1 MPELPDVEA
10 MRRYLI
16 DRGLVGRKFTGAVL
30 NWPRAV
36 QGTSLEDLVLGI
48 LHKRVSDVERRA
60 KYLMLRLDDGQSL
73 VFHMR
78 MTGSLLLEQADT
90 PRHPMTRNFFPL
102 DDDWHLLF
110 VDPRKLGT
118 IQLVADEASL
128 VGNLGPEPLD
138 DSFTHEVFM
147 QRMER
152 RKAPVK
158 ALLCEQSV
166 IAGIGNIYAD
176 EILFASAVHPLTPGG
191 SLTPEQGERMHAA
204 TVEIL
209 TQAIDKLAK
218 IVAKGGPPTESAEG
232 LGTLKIPRKA
242 NSPCTKCAEPIK
254 RIIVRGRGA
263 YFCPTCQQQK

>member
-10 MRRYLI
+10 MRRYLLG
-16 DRGLVGRKFTGAVL
+16 RGLVGRKFTGAVL
-30 NWPRAV
+30 DWPRAV
-36 QGTSLEDLVLGI
+36 RGSSLEDLVLGI
-48 LHKRVSDVERRA
+48 LHKRIYDIGRRG

-78 MTGSLLLEQADT
+78 MTGSLLLEHGST

-118 IQLVADEASL
+118 VQLVGDEITIVKS
-128 VGNLGPEPLD
+128 LGPEPLD
-138 DSFTHEVFM
+138 DSFTPDVLL
-147 QRMER
+147 QRLER
-152 RKAPVK
+152 RKAPIK

-176 EILFASAVHPLTPGG
+176 EILFDAAVHPLTPGG
-191 SLTPEQGERMHAA
+191 SLTPKQGSLVHRA

-209 TQAIDKLAK
+209 TQAIEKLAS
-218 IVAKGGPPTESAEG
+218 VVSKGGPPTESAEA
-232 LGTLKIPRKA
+232 LGTLKVPRKA
-242 NSPCTKCAEPIK
+242 SAPCTKCGQPIQ
-254 RIIVRGRGA
+254 RLIVRGRGT
-263 YFCPTCQQQK
+263 YICPTCQS

>member
-16 DRGLVGRKFTGAVL
+16 GRGLVGRKFTGAVL
-30 NWPRAV
+30 DWPKAV
-36 QGTSLEDLVLGI
+36 KGSSLEDLVLGI
-48 LHKRVSDVERRA
+48 LHKHVQDVARRA
-60 KYLMLRLDDGQSL
+60 KFLMIRLDDGQSL

-78 MTGSLLLEQADT
+78 MTGSLLLEQGDT
-90 PRHPMTRNFFPL
+90 PRHPMTRNYFPL

-118 IQLVADEASL
+118 VQLVPDEAPL

-138 DSFTHEVFM
+138 DSFTPEVFM
-147 QRMER
+147 QRLER

-158 ALLCEQSV
+158 ALLCDQNV

-176 EILFASAVHPLTPGG
+176 EILFSAAIHPLTPGG
-191 SLTPEQGERMHAA
+191 SLTPKQGKLMHAA
-204 TVEIL
+204 TVDIL
-209 TQAIDKLAK
+209 NQAIDKLADL
-218 IVAKGGPPTESAEG
+218 VSKGGPPTESAEG
-232 LGTLKIPRKA
+232 LGTLQVPRKA
-242 NSPCTKCAEPIK
+242 NTPCTKCGDPIK

-263 YFCPTCQQQK
+263 YFCPKCQT

>member
-1 MPELPDVEA
+1 

-16 DRGLVGRKFTGAVL
+16 GRGLVGRKFTGAVL
-30 NWPRAV
+30 DWPRAV
-36 QGTSLEDLVLGI
+36 RGTSLEDLVLGI
-48 LHKRVSDVERRA
+48 LHKHVQNVARRG

-73 VFHMR
+73 AFHMR
-78 MTGSLLLEQADT
+78 MTGSLLMERSSA

-118 IQLVADEASL
+118 VQLVSEEAAL

-138 DSFTHEVFM
+138 ESFTPEVLM
-147 QRMER
+147 QRLER
-152 RKAPVK
+152 RKAPIK

-176 EILFASAVHPLTPGG
+176 EILFSAAVHPLTPGG
-191 SLTPEQGERMHAA
+191 ELSSKQGKSLHAA
-204 TVEIL
+204 TGQIL
-209 TQAIDKLAK
+209 TLAVDKLAK
-218 IVAKGGPPTESAEG
+218 LVSKGGPPTESAEG
-232 LGTLKIPRKA
+232 LGTLKVPRKA
-242 NSPCTKCAEPIK
+242 NEPCTMCGQPIQ

-263 YFCPTCQQQK
+263 YFCPNCQT

>member
-10 MRRYLI
+10 MRRYLLG
-16 DRGLVGRKFTGAVL
+16 RGLVGRKFTGAVL
-30 NWPRAV
+30 DWPKAV
-36 QGTSLEDLVLGI
+36 KGSSLEDLVLGI
-48 LHKRVSDVERRA
+48 LHKHVQDVARRA
-60 KYLMLRLDDGQSL
+60 KFLMLRLDDGQSL

-78 MTGSLLLEQADT
+78 MTGSLLLERSAN

-118 IQLVADEASL
+118 VQLVADEALL

-138 DSFTHEVFM
+138 ESFTPEVLM
-147 QRMER
+147 QRLER

-158 ALLCEQSV
+158 ALLCDQNV

-176 EILFASAVHPLTPGG
+176 EILFSATVHPLTPGG
-191 SLTPEQGERMHAA
+191 TLTHKQGELMHAA

-209 TQAIDKLAK
+209 TQAIDKLEDL
-218 IVAKGGPPTESAEG
+218 VSKGSPPTESAEG
-232 LGTLKIPRKA
+232 LGTLKMPRKA
-242 NSPCTKCAEPIK
+242 NAACTKCGEPIQ
-254 RIIVRGRGA
+254 RIIVRSRGT
-263 YFCPTCQQQK
+263 YFCPKCQT

>member
-16 DRGLVGRKFTGAVL
+16 GRGLVGRRFTGAVL
-30 NWPRAV
+30 DWPRAV

-48 LHKRVSDVERRA
+48 LHKNVDDVARRG
-60 KYLMLRLDDGQSL
+60 KYLMLRLDDEQSL

-78 MTGSLLLEQADT
+78 MTGSLLLEQGDT
-90 PRHPMTRNFFPL
+90 PRHPMTRNYFPL
-102 DDDWHLLF
+102 DDGWHLLF

-118 IQLVADEASL
+118 VQLVDDEEPL
-128 VGNLGPEPLD
+128 VRGLGPEPLD
-138 DSFTHEVFM
+138 HSFTPEVFM
-147 QRMER
+147 ERMDR

-191 SLTPEQGERMHAA
+191 SLSPKQGKAMHAA

-209 TQAIDKLAK
+209 NQAIDKLAD
-218 IVAKGGPPTESAEG
+218 IVSRGGPPTESAEG
-232 LGTLKIPRKA
+232 LGTLRMPRKA
-242 NSPCTKCAEPIK
+242 NSPCTRCGQPVK

-263 YFCPTCQQQK
+263 YFCPECQPE